1 MNTKIAFI
9 QLPQRLFML
18 GNGLFDNISYKLKP
32 IFSILLTLGFGVPQG
47 QHCSIYM
54 LQLCREEHQKGI
66 VYNMYMIQYYAAH
79 AKQVNKLHVSTV
91 LRKIS
96 SQFLDGQMMQILFL
110 IVEKQKLWSYQL
122 QHH

>member
-1 MNTKIAFI
+1 
-9 QLPQRLFML
+9 
-18 GNGLFDNISYKLKP
+18 
-32 IFSILLTLGFGVPQG
+32 
-47 QHCSIYM
+47 M
-54 LQLCREEHQKGI
+54 LQLHREKHQKGI
-66 VYNMYMIQYYAAH
+66 VYNMYMIQYYTAQ

-96 SQFLDGQMMQILFL
+96 NQFLDGQMMQILFL